1 MKGIRV
7 KKLIFPA
14 VCAALGLV
22 LRFGSRHV
30 RGFADAYA
38 SHMNAFWVNTLGR
51 LFNLFPF
58 SFAEMAIYAIILA
71 VAVFLIVLL
80 VRLLGRKRGTA
91 RYVGRGALF
100 AVTLASLIFFL
111 YEAGEDSY
119 FFRTTFAETYGFGNG
134 SYSTDD
140 LEKVCMKLANLCNEY
155 ADQVERDSD
164 GYMVASADLGRR
176 VSANMTELGETY
188 PMLGVWYPEP
198 KPVFISWFMSK
209 MDFSGM
215 FTAPTMEA
223 NYNRDMP
230 DYNKPFTMSH
240 ELAHLKGVLLE
251 NEANFVAYL
260 ACMQSDDAD
269 IRYGGAVSGWIYCG
283 NELYKRD
290 YSRWKAVAS
299 TLAPSVDADI
309 DDNTAFWK
317 AYRGKVA
324 KTAQK
329 ANNSYL
335 KQAGVSDGTQSYNRV
350 VDLIVSYEK
359 EKS

>member
-38 SHMNAFWVNTLGR
+38 SHMNTFWVNTLGR
-51 LFNLFPF
+51 LFKLFPF
-58 SFAEMAIYAIILA
+58 TFAEMAIYAIILA

-140 LEKVCMKLANLCNEY
+140 LEKVIYCPVIDDKVPDLEEYVDEYLKKLKPIAFDPCNNAY
-155 ADQVERDSD
+155 
-164 GYMVASADLGRR
+164 VA
-176 VSANMTELGETY
+176 LGEKVGNAFKDG
-188 PMLGVWYPEP
+188 LQ
-198 KPVFISWFMSK
+198 
-209 MDFSGM
+209 
-215 FTAPTMEA
+215 
-223 NYNRDMP
+223 
-230 DYNKPFTMSH
+230 
-240 ELAHLKGVLLE
+240 LK
-251 NEANFVAYL
+251 
-260 ACMQSDDAD
+260 
-269 IRYGGAVSGWIYCG
+269 
-283 NELYKRD
+283 
-290 YSRWKAVAS
+290 
-299 TLAPSVDADI
+299 
-309 DDNTAFWK
+309 
-317 AYRGKVA
+317 
-324 KTAQK
+324 
-329 ANNSYL
+329 
-335 KQAGVSDGTQSYNRV
+335 
-350 VDLIVSYEK
+350 
-359 EKS
+359 

>member
-7 KKLIFPA
+7 EKLIFPA

-119 FFRTTFAETYGFGNG
+119 FFRTTFAETYGF
-134 SYSTDD
+134 
-140 LEKVCMKLANLCNEY
+140 
-155 ADQVERDSD
+155 
-164 GYMVASADLGRR
+164 
-176 VSANMTELGETY
+176 ANMTELGETY